1 MNYQVDGNDEQEI
14 VQNRRLLNLNLIL
27 LVLLDLIAIGLLFM
41 VQSQLIWYLLL
52 AALFFI
58 PGLISGLAQSTE
70 KTLKMKYHRLFF
82 RQKSSL
88 KLIIWLVIAPIV
100 SLIMKFDF
108 QNQIGFLSIA
118 ICIFF
123 VILILENKGN

>member
-27 LVLLDLIAIGLLFM
+27 LVLLDLIAI
-41 VQSQLIWYLLL
+41 VQSLSIWYVLL
-52 AALFFI
+52 AVLFFI

-82 RQKSSL
+82 RRKS
-88 KLIIWLVIAPIV
+88 
-100 SLIMKFDF
+100 D
-108 QNQIGFLSIA
+108 
-118 ICIFF
+118 
-123 VILILENKGN
+123 